1 MGKRREGAT
10 NTVEIHL
17 EKAERI
23 RRRRRQSDR
32 KLASRIMAKLWLQ
45 LEPQSLYT
53 TLVYDYA
60 NDALSRSYSLSVL
73 PFDDLTLPEF
83 SSFAVHIQSS
93 LWWRKAWTLDIFNLV
108 ISRDSF
114 VDRAGNGYRNGYAE
128 TKAFGTNTRE
138 WTTSKQRM
146 LSVVNKIV

>member
-1 MGKRREGAT
+1 MEKRRGGAT
-10 NTVEIHL
+10 KTVEIHF

-45 LEPQSLYT
+45 LEPQSLYII
-53 TLVYDYA
+53 LVYDYA

-73 PFDDLTLPEF
+73 PFDDLIPPEF

-93 LWWRKAWTLDIFNLV
+93 L
-108 ISRDSF
+108 
-114 VDRAGNGYRNGYAE
+114 
-128 TKAFGTNTRE
+128 
-138 WTTSKQRM
+138 
-146 LSVVNKIV
+146 